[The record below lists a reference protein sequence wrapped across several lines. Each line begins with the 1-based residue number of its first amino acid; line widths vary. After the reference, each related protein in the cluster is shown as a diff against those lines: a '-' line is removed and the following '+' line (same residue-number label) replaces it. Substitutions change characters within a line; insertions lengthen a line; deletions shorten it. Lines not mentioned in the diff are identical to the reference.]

1 MSVKSHVQKGLL
13 EAIMRRLL
21 SHTIF
26 ASLFLA
32 AAAGGSAACTNT
44 GNFDRWLSQFKAEAR
59 AAGISPRAIAALD
72 GVTLDPNVI
81 GADRKQSVFSQ
92 SFLEFSDRMANK
104 NRIEG
109 GRGKI
114 AKNKAI
120 FDKIGEK
127 WGVPA
132 PVIVAYWALETDFG
146 ADNGK
151 LPTLRSLATLAYDC
165 RRPEKF
171 RAELMDALRIVER
184 GDLPPEEMRGPW
196 AGEMGQTQFV
206 ASIYLK
212 YGIDFDGD
220 GRVDLI
226 HSVPDVLASSGNYLN
241 SLGWRRG
248 EPWLKEVR
256 VPESMDWAEADLA
269 IEKPV
274 SEWERNGVHIADG
287 SRVAGS
293 LPAVLLLPMGKNG
306 PAFLAFQN
314 FKVFLEWNQS
324 LVYSTTVAYL
334 ATRIDGAPSVTRGN
348 AVPFG
353 YEPTKELQVLL
364 RGRGFYDGEADGKLG
379 LATRASVRK
388 AQQKFGLPA
397 DSYPSPELIERLRSR

>member
-1 MSVKSHVQKGLL
+1 MKKPLLCAVLAGFLLAGAAESH
-13 EAIMRRLL
+13 
-21 SHTIF
+21 
-26 ASLFLA
+26 
-32 AAAGGSAACTNT
+32 AACTNT
-44 GNFDRWLSQFKAEAR
+44 GSFDRWLSQFKAEAR
-59 AAGISPRAIAALD
+59 AAGISPHAIAALE

-81 GADRKQSVFSQ
+81 GADRKQNVFSQ

-120 FDKIGEK
+120 FDRIDQK
-127 WGVPA
+127 WGVAA

-212 YGIDFDGD
+212 YGVDFDND

-226 HSVPDVLASSGNYLN
+226 HSVPDVLASSANYLS

-256 VPESMDWAEADLA
+256 VPESMDWAEADLS

-274 SEWERNGVHIADG
+274 SEWERKGVHIVDG
-287 SRVAGS
+287 GRVPGS
-293 LPAVLLLPMGKNG
+293 LPAALLLPMGKNG

-334 ATRIDGAPSVTRGN
+334 ATRIDGAPAVTRGN

-364 RGRGFYDGEADGKLG
+364 HGRGFYDGEVDGNLG
-379 LATRASVRK
+379 LATRTSVRK

-397 DSYPSPELIERLRSR
+397 DAYPSPELIARLQPR

>member
-1 MSVKSHVQKGLL
+1 MNKPLLGAVLAAGLL
-13 EAIMRRLL
+13 AG
-21 SHTIF
+21 
-26 ASLFLA
+26 
-32 AAAGGSAACTNT
+32 AAGHAQAACTNS
-44 GNFDRWLSQFKAEAR
+44 GGFDRWLSQFKAEAKK
-59 AAGISPRAIAALD
+59 AGFSQRTIGALD
-72 GVTLDPNVI
+72 GVTLDPTVI

-92 SFLEFSDRMANK
+92 SFLEFSDRMASK
-104 NRIEG
+104 NRIES
-109 GRGKI
+109 GRGRI

-120 FDKIGEK
+120 FQKIDEK

-132 PVIVAYWALETDFG
+132 SVITAYWALETDFG
-146 ADNGK
+146 ANNGNQS
-151 LPTLRSLATLAYDC
+151 TLRSLATLAYDC

-171 RAELMDALRIVER
+171 HDELVAALRIVER
-184 GDLPPEEMRGPW
+184 GDMAPEEMKGPW

-206 ASIYLK
+206 ASIYYK

-248 EPWLKEVR
+248 EPWLKEAR
-256 VPESMDWAEADLA
+256 IPERMDWNEADLN
-269 IEKPV
+269 IVKPV
-274 SEWERNGVHIADG
+274 SEWERKGVRVADG
-287 SRVAGS
+287 SRLSGDLEA
-293 LPAVLLLPMGKNG
+293 ALLLPMGKNG

-334 ATRIDGAPSVTRGN
+334 AARIDGAPAVTRGN

-353 YEPTKELQVLL
+353 YEPTKELQSLL
-364 RGRGFYDGEADGKLG
+364 KSRGFYNGEADGKLG
-379 LATRASVRK
+379 LETRASVRK

-397 DSYPSPELIERLRSR
+397 DSYPTPDLVTHLQSR

>member
-1 MSVKSHVQKGLL
+1 MKKPLLSAVLAGLL
-13 EAIMRRLL
+13 
-21 SHTIF
+21 
-26 ASLFLA
+26 LA
-32 AAAGGSAACTNT
+32 GAAESGAACTNT
-44 GNFDRWLSQFKAEAR
+44 GSFDRWLSQFKAEAH
-59 AAGISPRAIAALD
+59 AQGISPRAIAALD
-72 GVTLDPNVI
+72 GVTVDPNVI
-81 GADRKQSVFSQ
+81 GSDRKQSVFSQ

-104 NRIEG
+104 NRIAG

-120 FDKIGEK
+120 FDKIDQK

-184 GDLPPEEMRGPW
+184 GDLPAEEMRGPW

-206 ASIYLK
+206 PSIYLK
-212 YGIDFDGD
+212 YGVDFDGD
-220 GRVDLI
+220 GRVDLMR
-226 HSVPDVLASSGNYLN
+226 SVPDVLASSANYLN

-248 EPWLKEVR
+248 EPWLKEVS
-256 VPESMDWAEADLA
+256 VPESMDWAEADLTV
-269 IEKPV
+269 EKPV
-274 SEWERNGVHIADG
+274 SEWERKGVHIADG
-287 SRVAGS
+287 SRVPGS
-293 LPAVLLLPMGKNG
+293 LSAALLLPMGKNG

-334 ATRIDGAPSVTRGN
+334 ATRIDGAPAVSRGH
-348 AVPFG
+348 AVGFG

-364 RGRGFYDGEADGKLG
+364 RGRGFYSGEVDGKLG
-379 LATRASVRK
+379 LATRASVKK

-397 DSYPSPELIERLRSR
+397 DSYPSPELIARLQSR

>member
-1 MSVKSHVQKGLL
+1 
-13 EAIMRRLL
+13 MRRLL

-44 GNFDRWLSQFKAEAR
+44 GNFDRWLSEFKAEAR
-59 AAGISPRAIAALD
+59 AAGISPHAIAALD
-72 GVTLDPNVI
+72 GVTADPNVI

-184 GDLPPEEMRGPW
+184 GDLPPEEMRGP
-196 AGEMGQTQFV
+196 
-206 ASIYLK
+206 
-212 YGIDFDGD
+212 
-220 GRVDLI
+220 
-226 HSVPDVLASSGNYLN
+226 
-241 SLGWRRG
+241 
-248 EPWLKEVR
+248 
-256 VPESMDWAEADLA
+256 
-269 IEKPV
+269 
-274 SEWERNGVHIADG
+274 
-287 SRVAGS
+287 
-293 LPAVLLLPMGKNG
+293 
-306 PAFLAFQN
+306 
-314 FKVFLEWNQS
+314 
-324 LVYSTTVAYL
+324 
-334 ATRIDGAPSVTRGN
+334 
-348 AVPFG
+348 
-353 YEPTKELQVLL
+353 
-364 RGRGFYDGEADGKLG
+364 
-379 LATRASVRK
+379 
-388 AQQKFGLPA
+388 
-397 DSYPSPELIERLRSR
+397 

>member
-1 MSVKSHVQKGLL
+1 MKKPLLSAVLAGLL
-13 EAIMRRLL
+13 
-21 SHTIF
+21 
-26 ASLFLA
+26 LA
-32 AAAGGSAACTNT
+32 GAAENSAACNNT
-44 GNFDRWLSQFKAEAR
+44 GDFDHWLSQFKAEAR
-59 AAGISPRAIAALD
+59 KDGISPHAIAALD
-72 GVTLDPNVI
+72 GVTLDPSVI

-104 NRIEG
+104 NRIEA
-109 GRGKI
+109 R
-114 AKNKAI
+114 
-120 FDKIGEK
+120 
-127 WGVPA
+127 PA
-132 PVIVAYWALETDFG
+132 ARSRKTRRFSKRSSRNGACLLPVITAYWALETDFG
-146 ADNGK
+146 ANNGNM
-151 LPTLRSLATLAYDC
+151 PTLRSLATLAYDC

-171 RAELMDALRIVER
+171 RGELMDALRIVER
-184 GDLPPEEMRGPW
+184 GDMAPDEMRGPW

-206 ASIYLK
+206 ASIYYK
-212 YGIDFDGD
+212 YGVDFDGD

-226 HSVPDVLASSGNYLN
+226 HSVPDVLASSANYIS

-256 VPESMDWAEADLA
+256 LPESMNWAEADLN

-274 SEWERNGVHIADG
+274 SEWERKGVHIADSSHVSG
-287 SRVAGS
+287 GM
-293 LPAVLLLPMGKNG
+293 PAALLLPMGKNG

-334 ATRIDGAPSVTRGN
+334 ATRIDGAPAVARGN
-348 AVPFG
+348 AVGFG
-353 YEPTKELQVLL
+353 YEQTKELQVLL
-364 RGRGFYDGEADGKLG
+364 HGRGFYDGETDGKLG

-397 DSYPSPELIERLRSR
+397 DSYPSPELVARLQSR

>member
-1 MSVKSHVQKGLL
+1 M
-13 EAIMRRLL
+13 
-21 SHTIF
+21 
-26 ASLFLA
+26 
-32 AAAGGSAACTNT
+32 
-44 GNFDRWLSQFKAEAR
+44 
-59 AAGISPRAIAALD
+59 
-72 GVTLDPNVI
+72 
-81 GADRKQSVFSQ
+81 
-92 SFLEFSDRMANK
+92 
-104 NRIEG
+104 
-109 GRGKI
+109 
-114 AKNKAI
+114 
-120 FDKIGEK
+120 
-127 WGVPA
+127 GVPA

-274 SEWERNGVHIADG
+274 SEWERKGVHIADG
-287 SRVAGS
+287 SRVPGS
-293 LPAVLLLPMGKNG
+293 LPAALLLPMGKNG

-334 ATRIDGAPSVTRGN
+334 ATRIDGAPAVTRGN

-397 DSYPSPELIERLRSR
+397 DSYPSPELIARLQSR